1 MKQGVLPFQYEQEK
15 SSPGMTAMAG
25 MMTYLE
31 LMHAAG
37 LRSSVERHVG
47 LRECGQGWT
56 DSQVVSSL
64 ILLNLA
70 GGESVVDLDV
80 LEKDAGLCR
89 VLREVESYGMGR
101 RERRALE
108 ERWRVERRR
117 SMPSESAVFRYLER
131 FHEAGEESSREAHR
145 AFIPS
150 PNEALGGLH
159 KVNADMVSFVQS
171 RSPCAQATLDMDAT
185 LVETHKQQALYSYK
199 KYKAYQPLTTY
210 WAEAELIVH
219 SEFRGRQRT
228 CWLSATA
235 SVDRSVGA
243 SALCGGQGDAA
254 VGRGW
259 VSARVAAVL
268 RRGQRRALRSDRV
281 CGRAQRDAG
290 VQARGVRGCRTR
302 LACPAPQTGRH
313 LGRDRSTVGGGELR
327 TRLDS
332 LQQEEP

>member
-47 LRECGQGWT
+47 LRECGQ

-117 SMPSESAVFRYLER
+117 SVPSESAVFRYLER

-171 RSPCAQATLDMDAT
+171 RSPCAQATLDPVSSTGQAMDAT
-185 LVETHKQQALYSYK
+185 LVETHKQQALYS
-199 KYKAYQPLTTY
+199 
-210 WAEAELIVH
+210 
-219 SEFRGRQRT
+219 
-228 CWLSATA
+228 
-235 SVDRSVGA
+235 
-243 SALCGGQGDAA
+243 
-254 VGRGW
+254 
-259 VSARVAAVL
+259 
-268 RRGQRRALRSDRV
+268 
-281 CGRAQRDAG
+281 
-290 VQARGVRGCRTR
+290 
-302 LACPAPQTGRH
+302 
-313 LGRDRSTVGGGELR
+313 
-327 TRLDS
+327 
-332 LQQEEP
+332 

>member
-1 MKQGVLPFQYEQEK
+1 MSTQIPHLEKKKTSLEPAVKGAKMFLGREKRSPTRCTYYEARGSAVPVRAGEELV
-15 SSPGMTAMAG
+15 GMTAMAG

-150 PNEALGGLH
+150 RSAGG
-159 KVNADMVSFVQS
+159 
-171 RSPCAQATLDMDAT
+171 
-185 LVETHKQQALYSYK
+185 
-199 KYKAYQPLTTY
+199 
-210 WAEAELIVH
+210 
-219 SEFRGRQRT
+219 
-228 CWLSATA
+228 SA
-235 SVDRSVGA
+235 
-243 SALCGGQGDAA
+243 
-254 VGRGW
+254 
-259 VSARVAAVL
+259 
-268 RRGQRRALRSDRV
+268 
-281 CGRAQRDAG
+281 
-290 VQARGVRGCRTR
+290 
-302 LACPAPQTGRH
+302 
-313 LGRDRSTVGGGELR
+313 
-327 TRLDS
+327 
-332 LQQEEP
+332 